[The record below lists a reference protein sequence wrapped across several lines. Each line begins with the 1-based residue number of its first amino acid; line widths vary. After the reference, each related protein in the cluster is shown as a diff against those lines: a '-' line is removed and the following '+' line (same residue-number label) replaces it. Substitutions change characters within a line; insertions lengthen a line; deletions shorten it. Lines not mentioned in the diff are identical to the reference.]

1 MATFGSS
8 TTELFGISLLRGCA
22 AEEGNLEEV
31 RLFLSSVSHFLS
43 IRSSLLSLM
52 SLLLLDILSEIQTF

>member
-22 AEEGNLEEV
+22 AEEGSLEEV
-31 RLFLSSVSHFLS
+31 RLFLSSVSLFL
-43 IRSSLLSLM
+43 IDKKHAHTLSLLM
-52 SLLLLDILSEIQTF
+52 SLLLLDIPL